1 MSPLCL
7 PLTNLNVS
15 VEIHILTT
23 HESYMHGLE
32 LTFMILAGK
41 LQVCFLKQKKSTL
54 VGCIDFKLGVIVVK

>member
-1 MSPLCL
+1 
-7 PLTNLNVS
+7 
-15 VEIHILTT
+15 
-23 HESYMHGLE
+23 MHGLE